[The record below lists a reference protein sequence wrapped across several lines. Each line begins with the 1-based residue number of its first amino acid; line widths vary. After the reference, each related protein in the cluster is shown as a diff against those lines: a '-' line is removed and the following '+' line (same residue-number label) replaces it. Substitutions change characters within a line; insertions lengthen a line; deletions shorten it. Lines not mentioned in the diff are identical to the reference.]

1 MYLDFLEEV
10 NMAVC
15 SYLTCRKY
23 LDGSL
28 QVVSNHLLTIFFKWR
43 SIYFNF
49 ICIHVTIYEI
59 ISVLFV
65 YMLQHIW

>member
-28 QVVSNHLLTIFFKWR
+28 QVVSNHLLTIFFK
-43 SIYFNF
+43 
-49 ICIHVTIYEI
+49 
-59 ISVLFV
+59 
-65 YMLQHIW
+65 